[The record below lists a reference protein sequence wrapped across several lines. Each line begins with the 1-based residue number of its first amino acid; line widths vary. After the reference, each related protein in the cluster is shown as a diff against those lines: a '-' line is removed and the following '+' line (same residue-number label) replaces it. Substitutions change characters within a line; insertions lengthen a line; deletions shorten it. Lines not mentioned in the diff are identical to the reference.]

1 MRRRDLIAGLGST
14 ALAWPLPAL
23 SQAAPARIGLL
34 FAGAAGSLV
43 SSSFIDQIQASLRS
57 AGLNEGRDYQFEKR
71 FAGGDYARF
80 PALAAELAQAGV
92 KLVLPNT
99 IAAVRAAQSLSPQ
112 RPIVMVAINDPVG
125 ARLIAS
131 LARPGGHTTGVSTL
145 VEDLTPKMLEYQRTL
160 VPRAKTLGIIANPAN
175 PSNAL
180 MLDGFRSRA
189 AAFGMSVHGV
199 PLSLPADIDTAFAA
213 LAAAKP
219 DVIHLLSD
227 AANID
232 LSDRV
237 VAFAKSQRIPVLS
250 TFPPMVGLGCLLA
263 YGPPFEKLLSRVGY
277 YVKRI
282 LEGAEPAELPVEQPT
297 EIELWLNSKTAD
309 DLGLAIPDSLLVAA
323 NKVI

>member
-1 MRRRDLIAGLGST
+1 MRRRDLIAGLGSA
-14 ALAWPLPAL
+14 ALAWPFPAR

-34 FAGAAGSLV
+34 FAGADGSLV
-43 SSSFIDQIQASLRS
+43 SRSFIEQIRASLRS
-57 AGLNEGRDYQFEKR
+57 VGLNEGRDYQFEKR

-99 IAAVRAAQSLSPQ
+99 IAAVRAAQGLSPP

-145 VEDLTPKMLEYQRTL
+145 IEDLTPKMLEYQRTL
-160 VPRAKTLGIIANPAN
+160 VPHAKVLGIITNPAN
-175 PSNAL
+175 PSNAG
-180 MLDGFRSRA
+180 MLEGFRTRG
-189 AAFGMSVHGV
+189 AAFGMSVHAA
-199 PLSLPADIDTAFAA
+199 PLSLPAEIGATFAA

-219 DVIHLLSD
+219 DVIHLLAD

-232 LSDRV
+232 LSDQIA
-237 VAFAKSQRIPVLS
+237 AFGRAQRIPVLS
-250 TFPPMVGLGCLLA
+250 TFPPMVEFGCLLG
-263 YGPPFEKLLSRVGY
+263 YGPPFEKLLARAGY

-282 LEGAEPAELPVEQPT
+282 LDGAEPAELPVEQPT
-297 EIELWLNSKTAD
+297 EIELWVNAKSAEE
-309 DLGLAIPDSLLVAA
+309 LGLSIPDSLLISA